1 MDIKRITSAVIGFP
15 IVAAILIWGNK
26 YMIDIGL
33 SIVAILSLYE
43 YFHAVKQKA
52 KPIEWIGYVAAI
64 CIAFIHMI
72 PSADIA
78 LKIIAGIIPTSILIL
93 FSCIIIK
100 YPKYNIIDIA
110 LTFFGIIYI
119 VLFLMFL
126 SFIREMPNG
135 RILIWFVFMTAWGT
149 DVFAYLV
156 GHTMGKHKFTS
167 VSPKKTIEGCLGGS
181 LGAMVLSLGFAV
193 LCNVYFKVE
202 LSYVAVL
209 PISLLLSIIGQI
221 GDLSA
226 STIKRYVGIK
236 DFSELI
242 PGHGGMLD
250 RIDSVLFIAPFA
262 YFLLTIL

>member
-15 IVAAILIWGNK
+15 IIATILIWGNK

-33 SIVAILSLYE
+33 SLVAILSLYE
-43 YFHAVKQKA
+43 YFHAIRNKA

-100 YPKYNIIDIA
+100 YPKYTIIDIA

-126 SFIREMPNG
+126 SFIRELPNG
-135 RILIWFVFMTAWGT
+135 RVLIWFVFLAAWGT
-149 DVFAYLV
+149 DIFAYLV
-156 GHTMGKHKFTS
+156 GKTMGKHKFTP
-167 VSPKKTIEGCLGGS
+167 VSPKKTIEGCLGGTI
-181 LGAMVLSLGFAV
+181 GAVVLSIIFAGICNISFDMQISYSAILPIALVLSL
-193 LCNVYFKVE
+193 
-202 LSYVAVL
+202 
-209 PISLLLSIIGQI
+209 IGQI

-250 RIDSVLFIAPFA
+250 RIDSIIFIAPFA
-262 YFLLTIL
+262 YYLLTLI